1 MIYFD
6 SINNITAIKGINS
19 LFNIALIYNNI
30 DILMKL

>member
-1 MIYFD
+1 MSANY
-6 SINNITAIKGINS
+6 SNITAIKGINS